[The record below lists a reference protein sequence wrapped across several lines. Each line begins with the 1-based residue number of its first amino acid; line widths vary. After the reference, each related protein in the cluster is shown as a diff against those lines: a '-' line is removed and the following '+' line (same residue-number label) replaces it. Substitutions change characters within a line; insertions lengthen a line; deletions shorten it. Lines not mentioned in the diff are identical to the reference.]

1 MQLSSPNRQETEETE
16 QDDQMETTSTD
27 MIMTMVNRSQR
38 DENLLKPNSRVKY
51 DPDLMI
57 KYLFDNGSFGRKED
71 EKNDTNVIKIC
82 KVKVTKTGGTM
93 LAHYYA
99 RIKLAN
105 GYTFEFH
112 PGSQPKT
119 FQTVH
124 SNGTVIMVR
133 VMCSD
138 CCKKELIEYVKGE
151 NKFNI
156 AFQNCESIL
165 CKRKSVQTVLITIAL
180 LIVLINLMAF
190 SFLHLFFILV
200 IIVLLYINNNYMIR
214 DPSVSICAHYDK
226 KQTHDEQ
233 RWWKW

>member
-1 MQLSSPNRQETEETE
+1 
-16 QDDQMETTSTD
+16 
-27 MIMTMVNRSQR
+27 MIMMMVNRSQR
-38 DENLLKPNSRVKY
+38 DENPLKPNSRVKY

-57 KYLFDNGSFGRKED
+57 KYLFEYGSFDKKED
-71 EKNDTNVIKIC
+71 GIKKDANVIKIC

-99 RIKLAN
+99 RIKLSN

-119 FQTVH
+119 FQNVH

-133 VMCSD
+133 VMCDD

-151 NKFNI
+151 NRFNI

-214 DPSVSICAHYDK
+214 DPSVSICAHHDK